1 MAKHSGNSRR
11 AANEAFMANM
21 AQTPNVTML
30 PFTFGLSFP
39 LTQPRLFL
47 SYCLNKLSW
56 SE

>member
-11 AANEAFMANM
+11 VANEVFMANM

-30 PFTFGLSFP
+30 PFTIGLSFP
-39 LTQPRLFL
+39 LTRPRLFL